1 MTSPPPPG
9 EIASSHPTTTEKKKT
24 KSKEDKRSAA
34 NGGVDQSFPL
44 SAGGGDQEKDYFI
57 KPQSF
62 TPAVDTSDWPI
73 LLKNYDRLN
82 VRTGHYTPL
91 PAGHSP
97 LKRPLAE
104 YLRYGVLNL
113 DKPSNPSSHEVV
125 AWIKRI
131 FRAEKTGHSG
141 TLDPKVTGNLIVCID
156 RATRLVKSQ
165 QGAGKEYVCVAR
177 LHSAVPDVAKVARAL
192 ETLTGAV
199 FQRPPLISAVKR
211 ELRIRTIYESKLLE
225 YDPDRHLVVFWI
237 SCQAGT
243 YVRTLCV
250 HLGLILGVGGHM
262 QELRRVRSGI
272 LGEKDNMVTM
282 HDVLDAQ
289 WTYDN
294 FQDESYLRRVVM
306 PLEVLLTSYKRLV
319 VKDSAVNAICY
330 GAKLMI
336 PGLLRFE
343 NDIEVGEEVVL
354 MTTKGEAIALGIAE
368 MTTAVMATCDH
379 GSVAKIK
386 RVVMDRDTYPRKWGL
401 GPRAL
406 MKKKMITEGLL
417 DKHGK
422 PNEKTPSEWLRNVVL
437 PTGGDSM
444 VASLAAAPEPA
455 VVQKED
461 IVIEEVKEDKKK
473 KKKKR
478 KDRDDKDDDGEGRK
492 HKLED
497 AGELPASKKVKVEE
511 IQEAVLETE
520 PKNLKKVKDEVVEA
534 LEEEKSE
541 KKKKKKKKDKER
553 EEEELADEENIA
565 NERKKEKKHKSK
577 AGSSDEE
584 KLTEDKEKQK
594 KKKKNKKKKNE
605 EDKLGEET
613 GSLTGN
619 NEEEEK
625 SEKLKKKKNRN
636 AEETAA

>member
-1 MTSPPPPG
+1 MS
-9 EIASSHPTTTEKKKT
+9 EVEVSRSQKKKHKKKNTAQAMEEPDT
-24 KSKEDKRSAA
+24 KPKDTNDAA
-34 NGGVDQSFPL
+34 
-44 SAGGGDQEKDYFI
+44 GDFMI

-62 TPAVDTSDWPI
+62 TPSIDTSQWPI

-91 PAGHSP
+91 PSGYSP
-97 LKRPLAE
+97 LKRPLVE
-104 YLRYGVLNL
+104 YIRYGVMNL
-113 DKPSNPSSHEVV
+113 DKPANPSSHEVV

-131 FRAEKTGHSG
+131 LRVEKTGHSG

-177 LHSAVPDVAKVARAL
+177 LHDKVPDVAKVARAL

-211 ELRIRTIYESKLLE
+211 QLRIRTIYESKLLE

-237 SCQAGT
+237 SCEAGT
-243 YVRTLCV
+243 YVRTMCV

-272 LGEKDNMVTM
+272 LGERDNMVTM
-282 HDVLDAQ
+282 HDVMDAQ
-289 WTYDN
+289 WVYDN
-294 FQDESYLRRVVM
+294 YRDESYLRRVIM

-379 GSVAKIK
+379 GVVAKIK

-401 GPRAL
+401 GPRAS
-406 MKKKMITEGLL
+406 MKKKLIAEGKL

-422 PNEKTPSEWLRNVVL
+422 PNGNTPQEWMRNLVL
-437 PTGGDSM
+437 PTGGDSI
-444 VASLAAAPEPA
+444 VASLAAADEPA
-455 VVQKED
+455 KEISAVNEESGEVEKEEKKKKKSKDGEDGEGRKRKLDESTNSPTAQAPAKKVKVVEVEKEEA
-461 IVIEEVKEDKKK
+461 IVVKKVKEGRVEESEDDKKEKKK
-473 KKKKR
+473 KKKKS
-478 KDRDDKDDDGEGRK
+478 KEDGDVET
-492 HKLED
+492 LEVK
-497 AGELPASKKVKVEE
+497 ETEKVEKKE
-511 IQEAVLETE
+511 HSDKGEAGSPDT
-520 PKNLKKVKDEVVEA
+520 
-534 LEEEKSE
+534 EKSE
-541 KKKKKKKKDKER
+541 KKKKKKKKEKEA
-553 EEEELADEENIA
+553 EEAATIDDGRSNGGVD
-565 NERKKEKKHKSK
+565 RSEKK
-577 AGSSDEE
+577 D
-584 KLTEDKEKQK
+584 K
-594 KKKKNKKKKNE
+594 KKKKKKDKDTE
-605 EDKLGEET
+605 EV
-613 GSLTGN
+613 
-619 NEEEEK
+619 
-625 SEKLKKKKNRN
+625 
-636 AEETAA
+636 

>member
-1 MTSPPPPG
+1 MS
-9 EIASSHPTTTEKKKT
+9 EVELSRSEKKKHKK
-24 KSKEDKRSAA
+24 KSGHDGEAKES
-34 NGGVDQSFPL
+34 DQDFM
-44 SAGGGDQEKDYFI
+44 I
-57 KPQSF
+57 KPQST
-62 TPAVDTSDWPI
+62 TPSIDTSQWPI

-91 PAGHSP
+91 PSGFSP

-104 YLRYGVLNL
+104 YIRYGILNL

-131 FRAEKTGHSG
+131 LRVEKTGHSG

-177 LHSAVPDVAKVARAL
+177 LHSKVPDVAKVARAL
-192 ETLTGAV
+192 ESLTGAV

-211 ELRIRTIYESKLLE
+211 QLRIRTIYESKLLE
-225 YDPDRHLVVFWI
+225 YDADRHLVVFWI
-237 SCQAGT
+237 SCEAGT
-243 YVRTLCV
+243 YVRTMCV

-262 QELRRVRSGI
+262 QELRRVR
-272 LGEKDNMVTM
+272 
-282 HDVLDAQ
+282 
-289 WTYDN
+289 
-294 FQDESYLRRVVM
+294 DETYLRRVIM

-379 GSVAKIK
+379 GVVAKIK

-401 GPRAL
+401 GPTAS
-406 MKKKMITEGLL
+406 MKKKLIAEGKL

-422 PNEKTPSEWLRNVVL
+422 PNDSTPKEWLRNVAL

-444 VASLAAAPEPA
+444 VASQAASVEPVTKETAA
-455 VVQKED
+455 VEKEEGD
-461 IVIEEVKEDKKK
+461 GRKLDESSDSPLVVSKKAKVKSEKKK
-473 KKKKR
+473 KEKKTNDAVVEKEEGDGRKR
-478 KDRDDKDDDGEGRK
+478 KLDESSDSPVLDV
-492 HKLED
+492 
-497 AGELPASKKVKVEE
+497 SKKAKV
-511 IQEAVLETE
+511 
-520 PKNLKKVKDEVVEA
+520 
-534 LEEEKSE
+534 KSE
-541 KKKKKKKKDKER
+541 KKKKK
-553 EEEELADEENIA
+553 
-565 NERKKEKKHKSK
+565 EKKTKD
-577 AGSSDEE
+577 AVEE
-584 KLTEDKEKQK
+584 
-594 KKKKNKKKKNE
+594 
-605 EDKLGEET
+605 
-613 GSLTGN
+613 
-619 NEEEEK
+619 
-625 SEKLKKKKNRN
+625 
-636 AEETAA
+636 

>member
-1 MTSPPPPG
+1 MSTPVSLSDKKKKKKQHSKG
-9 EIASSHPTTTEKKKT
+9 AEEELQQQQEEKKQET
-24 KSKEDKRSAA
+24 PPSPS
-34 NGGVDQSFPL
+34 L
-44 SAGGGDQEKDYFI
+44 LGDDDPTAQKDYLI

-62 TPAVDTSDWPI
+62 TPSLDTSQWPI

-91 PAGHSP
+91 PTGYSP

-104 YLRYGVLNL
+104 YIRYGILNL
-113 DKPSNPSSHEVV
+113 DKPANPSSHEVV

-131 FRAEKTGHSG
+131 LRSEKTGHSG

-177 LHSAVPDVAKVARAL
+177 LHSSVPDVAKVARAL

-211 ELRIRTIYESKLLE
+211 QLRIRTIYESKLLE
-225 YDPDRHLVVFWI
+225 FDPDKHLVVFWI
-237 SCQAGT
+237 SCEAGT

-282 HDVLDAQ
+282 HDVMDAQ
-289 WTYDN
+289 WLYDN
-294 FQDESYLRRVVM
+294 YRDESYLRRVVM

-343 NDIEVGEEVVL
+343 NEIENGEEIVL

-379 GSVAKIK
+379 GVVAKIK

-401 GPRAL
+401 GPRAS
-406 MKKKMITEGLL
+406 MKKKMVSQGLL

-422 PNEKTPSEWLRNVVL
+422 PNEKTPAEWLRNVTL
-437 PTGGDSM
+437 STGGDSV
-444 VASLAAAPEPA
+444 VASLAAAVDTTLMKTEVA
-455 VVQKED
+455 EEKE
-461 IVIEEVKEDKKK
+461 EKKK
-473 KKKKR
+473 KKKHKDGEDGDGRKR
-478 KDRDDKDDDGEGRK
+478 KYEESGDGPVEVS
-492 HKLED
+492 
-497 AGELPASKKVKVEE
+497 AKKVKTEEVEDVVE
-511 IQEAVLETE
+511 KEEKTSKA
-520 PKNLKKVKDEVVEA
+520 KKVKEEVVEV
-534 LEEEKSE
+534 EKSE
-541 KKKKKKKKDKER
+541 KKKKKKKDKEKGD
-553 EEEELADEENIA
+553 EIEPSDEE
-565 NERKKEKKHKSK
+565 KKEKEKKKKKKEKSGNDK
-577 AGSSDEE
+577 EELGSSDEE
-584 KLTEDKEKQK
+584 IIETEKKK
-594 KKKKNKKKKNE
+594 KKKKNKEVE
-605 EDKLGEET
+605 EANDGEAN
-613 GSLTGN
+613 GSG
-619 NEEEEK
+619 
-625 SEKLKKKKNRN
+625 KKKKEKKKKG
-636 AEETAA
+636 EEVQQQD